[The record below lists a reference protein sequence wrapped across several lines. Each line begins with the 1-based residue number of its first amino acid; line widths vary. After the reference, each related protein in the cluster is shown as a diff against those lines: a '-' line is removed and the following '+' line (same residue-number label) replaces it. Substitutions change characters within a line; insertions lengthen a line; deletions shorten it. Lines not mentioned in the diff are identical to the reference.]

1 MEDKD
6 WAQFHWISPLHY
18 HTQAS
23 ITGSAYKHTLGPG
36 GLIWGGPPFLWSV
49 LLCDTDP
56 YLKDV

>member
-23 ITGSAYKHTLGPG
+23 VTGSAYKHTLGPG
-36 GLIWGGPPFLWSV
+36 GLI
-49 LLCDTDP
+49 
-56 YLKDV
+56 